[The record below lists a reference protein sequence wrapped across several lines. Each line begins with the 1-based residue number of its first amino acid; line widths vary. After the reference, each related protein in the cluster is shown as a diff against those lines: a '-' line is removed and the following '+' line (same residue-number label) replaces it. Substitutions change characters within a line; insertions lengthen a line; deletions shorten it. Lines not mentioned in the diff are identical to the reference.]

1 MPAKLATGSV
11 ELEGF
16 NRNRHTKQEP
26 KPVDRTLTVMRLD
39 DATDE
44 PIAVLVN
51 FSEHPTSVPEQ
62 TLKFSADYAGALKTE
77 IEKGFGGTAI
87 FMQGASGDLSINKG
101 SNPDHIGL
109 GQSLDRE
116 AVKLATTLKPSVVE
130 RPSLKVREE
139 RRRFE
144 SRSDFN
150 NPLIR
155 MA

>member
-1 MPAKLATGSV
+1 M
-11 ELEGF
+11 
-16 NRNRHTKQEP
+16 
-26 KPVDRTLTVMRLD
+26 DRTLTVMRLD

-77 IEKGFGGTAI
+77 IEKGFVGTAI

-101 SNPDHIGL
+101 SNSDHIGL